1 MRYLLHPPVRKWC
14 QLYAHSINTHNAQC
28 CNRTKLKLRRKVT
41 VQKKVKAEFL
51 SKPWTLSGLSKL
63 MKKTSQQTQLK
74 GVAADYE
81 SRVSELSQANSQ
93 EHTKQPVQLHG
104 ELRQQSQLYTNSF
117 FQEKSKTEV
126 LWEESPTFDN
136 KIYNSSRMCQCQQ
149 LLTKYPQHAQWWH
162 QVWQLYHIQH
172 ELMSYCTFLAH

>member
-81 SRVSELSQANSQ
+81 SRVLNWVKKTARNTPSSLSNCTANYDSKVNCTRTHSFKRNQ
-93 EHTKQPVQLHG
+93 RLKCFEKRAQHLTTRYIIRLVCANV
-104 ELRQQSQLYTNSF
+104 NSCWRNIL
-117 FQEKSKTEV
+117 SMLSGDTR
-126 LWEESPTFDN
+126 FD
-136 KIYNSSRMCQCQQ
+136 
-149 LLTKYPQHAQWWH
+149 
-162 QVWQLYHIQH
+162 
-172 ELMSYCTFLAH
+172 SYITSNMN

>member
-1 MRYLLHPPVRKWC
+1 M
-14 QLYAHSINTHNAQC
+14 
-28 CNRTKLKLRRKVT
+28 
-41 VQKKVKAEFL
+41 QKKVKAEFL

-93 EHTKQPVQLHG
+93 EHTKQPVQLHE
-104 ELRQQSQLYTNSF
+104 ELRQQSQLYTNSL

-126 LWEESPTFDN
+126 L
-136 KIYNSSRMCQCQQ
+136 
-149 LLTKYPQHAQWWH
+149 
-162 QVWQLYHIQH
+162 
-172 ELMSYCTFLAH
+172 